1 MLTFIVFI
9 LLVVIILPALIVIP
23 QSFTSL
29 NYFTYPIPGFV
40 TKWYDKFW
48 ENSEWAVGLTRSLI
62 IAIIVAIVATV
73 IGTMAAVAMQK
84 IKFKGKGLFMGLM
97 LSPMVIPVVI
107 IGVALYSTFS
117 KIGLTNSF
125 VGLVL
130 THTLLAVPMVFITM
144 SSGLGGVNPNLEL
157 AAMSMGSTP
166 VGAFFRVVLP
176 TVKPSLVSSILFSFV
191 TSLDE
196 VAASLFISGADT
208 KTLPLVMW
216 ERLNTYMDPTIAV
229 AATYLIILT
238 LGAYIVKEILDVR
251 ANKLK

>member
-1 MLTFIVFI
+1 MLT
-9 LLVVIILPALIVIP
+9 LLVFVLLAVIILPALIVIP

-29 NYFTYPIPGFV
+29 NYFTYPIPEFAM
-40 TKWYDKFW
+40 KWYDKFW
-48 ENSEWAVGLTRSLI
+48 ENSEWVVGLTRSLV
-62 IAIIVAIVATV
+62 IAVIVAVIATV
-73 IGTMAAVAMQK
+73 IGTLAAVAMQK
-84 IKFKGKGLFMGLM
+84 LNFRGKGLFMGLM
-97 LSPMVIPVVI
+97 ISPMVIPVVI

-125 VGLVL
+125 AGLVL
-130 THTLLAVPMVFITM
+130 AHTLLAIPMVFVTM
-144 SSGLGGVNPNLEL
+144 SSGLSGVNSNLEL

-166 VGAFFRVVLP
+166 IGAFFKVVLP

-238 LGAYIVKEILDVR
+238 LGTYIVKEIIDSR
-251 ANKLK
+251 TKKIY

>member
-9 LLVVIILPALIVIP
+9 LFLIIILPALIVIP

-29 NYFTYPIPGFV
+29 NYFTYPIPDFV
-40 TKWYDKFW
+40 MKWYDKFW

-62 IAIIVAIVATV
+62 IAVIVAVIATF
-73 IGTMAAVAMQK
+73 IGTLAAVAMQK
-84 IKFKGKGLFMGLM
+84 INFKGKGFFMGLM
-97 LSPMVIPVVI
+97 ISPMVIPVVI
-107 IGVALYSTFS
+107 IGAALYSTFS
-117 KIGLTNSF
+117 KVGLTNSF
-125 VGLVL
+125 MGLIL
-130 THTLLAVPMVFITM
+130 AHTLLAVPMVFVTM
-144 SSGLGGVNPNLEL
+144 SSGLGGVNSNLEL

-166 VGAFFRVVLP
+166 VGAFFKVVLP
-176 TVKPSLVSSILFSFV
+176 TVKPSLISSILFSFV
-191 TSLDE
+191 SSLDE

-238 LGAYIVKEILDVR
+238 LGTYIVKEVLDSR
-251 ANKLK
+251 SKHMK

>member
-1 MLTFIVFI
+1 MLTVLVFI
-9 LLVVIILPALIVIP
+9 LLAIIILPAVIVIP

-29 NYFTYPIPGFV
+29 NYFTYPIPDYV
-40 TKWYDKFW
+40 LKWYSKFW
-48 ENSEWAVGLTRSLI
+48 ENSEWVVGLGRSLA
-62 IAIIVAIVATV
+62 IAVVVAVVATV
-73 IGTMAAVAMQK
+73 LGTMAAVAMQK
-84 IKFKGKGLFMGLM
+84 LEFKGKGLFMGLV

-117 KIGLTNSF
+117 KVGLTNSF
-125 VGLVL
+125 LGLIL
-130 THTLLAVPMVFITM
+130 THTLLAMPMVFVTM
-144 SSGLGGVNPNLEL
+144 SSGLGGVNSNLEL

-166 VGAFFRVVLP
+166 IGAFFKVVLP
-176 TVKPSLVSSILFSFV
+176 TVKPSLISSILFSFV

-229 AATYLIILT
+229 AATFLIILT
-238 LGAYIVKEILDVR
+238 LGTYIVKEIID
-251 ANKLK
+251 AKTNKIY

>member
-1 MLTFIVFI
+1 MLTLLVFI
-9 LLVVIILPALIVIP
+9 LLAVIILPALIVIP

-29 NYFTYPIPGFV
+29 NYFTYPIPEFV
-40 TKWYDKFW
+40 MKWYDKFW
-48 ENSEWAVGLTRSLI
+48 ENSEWVVGLTRSLV
-62 IAIIVAIVATV
+62 IAVIVAVIATV
-73 IGTMAAVAMQK
+73 IGTLAAVAMQK
-84 IKFKGKGLFMGLM
+84 LNFKGKGLFMGLM
-97 LSPMVIPVVI
+97 ISPMVIPVVI

-125 VGLVL
+125 AGLVL
-130 THTLLAVPMVFITM
+130 AHTLLAIPMVFVTM
-144 SSGLGGVNPNLEL
+144 SSGLGGVNSNIEL

-166 VGAFFRVVLP
+166 IGAFFKVVLP

-238 LGAYIVKEILDVR
+238 LGTYIIKELIDSR
-251 ANKLK
+251 TKKIY

>member
-1 MLTFIVFI
+1 MLTFLVII
-9 LLVVIILPALIVIP
+9 LLAIIILPALIVIP

-29 NYFTYPIPGFV
+29 NYFTYPIPEYV
-40 TKWYDKFW
+40 MKWYERFW
-48 ENSEWAVGLTRSLI
+48 DNSEWVVGLTRSLV
-62 IAIIVAIVATV
+62 IAVIVAVVATV

-84 IKFKGKGLFMGLM
+84 INFKGKGLFMGLM

-117 KIGLTNSF
+117 KVGLTNSF

-130 THTLLAVPMVFITM
+130 AHTLLAIPMVFITM
-144 SSGLGGVNPNLEL
+144 SSGLGGVNTNLEL

-166 VGAFFRVVLP
+166 LGAFFKVVLP

-238 LGAYIVKEILDVR
+238 LGAYIFKEVLEAR
-251 ANKLK
+251 AAKTK